1 MNRRLARIGNRVG
14 VWLYRALNGQLAS
27 ARRDVRVLL
36 LTTRGR
42 RTGLPRS
49 TCVRYLDVVGRLVV
63 WGTGAGS
70 PRDPDWFMNLRA
82 ADTTDVQI
90 GAEHVK
96 MRPRE
101 LVGDERDAM
110 WEGTILVHA
119 PEVVRYAR
127 KAGRPIPVAVLE
139 PL

>member
-90 GAEHVK
+90 GASTSRCGRGSLSGTSGTRCGRARSWS
-96 MRPRE
+96 MLPRS
-101 LVGDERDAM
+101 
-110 WEGTILVHA
+110 
-119 PEVVRYAR
+119 
-127 KAGRPIPVAVLE
+127 
-139 PL
+139 